1 MKLTRLAVNQFKQ
14 FRQPLVLDQLSDG
27 INLFVGPNESGKS
40 TLVRA
45 IRAAFFERYSSNSAE
60 ELRPWGDS
68 SAAPE
73 VEVEF
78 EWQQQ
83 KWKLNKRFLNK
94 KRCDL
99 YIDHQYLN
107 GVEAEDKL
115 AEFMGFKYAGKGASK
130 AEHWGIPGLLWVEQG
145 SIQDIRPSVE
155 HAGHHLKSALSGS
168 LGDITTSA
176 GDELI
181 TKVENERAELLT
193 KTGKPTG
200 HYQKILQDCDDH
212 QSKLAELNEKI
223 QRYRADVDRLGELQ
237 RLRDQ
242 HDSQKPW
249 QAYRDQA
256 KTAEAALAAVQAL
269 QTEQERDQQALR
281 NCESN
286 LEFCRQQLR
295 DFEQHA
301 QQLTLREA
309 EKTKTARAYAE
320 CQQLT
325 AQLQARRQEADQ
337 QFQTAKAAV
346 KAAREQMR
354 RRDLQQQH
362 DRLAAQL
369 HDLQNKY
376 KDAAEIQTALQTLR
390 TQLQAQALDDK
401 QLAQLKKLHS
411 QLNDIRIQEHAI
423 ATRLHYELD
432 AGKTITIGKES
443 VSGSGEELLL
453 QTTPVHIPGV
463 GTLRVQPGGKDVNDL
478 LRNRERLEGE
488 FNNTLQ
494 RLNVQSLEEAEQRAA
509 HNQTL
514 NAQITQHKTR
524 LEVLA
529 SQGVDALHSDVKLT
543 HQQLQ
548 KISTELAELPT
559 SPNADL
565 NEREVEAAL
574 ATAEAALKAA
584 EQADN
589 EHVRALALR
598 QHACTS
604 AEQEWQKLQAE
615 LQAPERQTRERE
627 ALDRLAQLKAEAQ
640 QLQNSLEQRKQK
652 IDSANPVILQQDITR
667 FTKSADALEKEATQR
682 AVEISTLQIQL
693 ETLGAQGL
701 EETRNN
707 IQQQI
712 EHLFQRRHQL
722 QRRAEALDLLL
733 NLLREKRQILTRQLQ
748 APLQK
753 HLNHYLNLLF
763 PDATITVDEN
773 LRPEILNRRTDN
785 AHLDHLSFGAR
796 EQMGLIS
803 RLAYAD
809 LLKQAGRPT
818 LIILDDAL
826 VHCDAERLEQMK
838 RVLFDAGERH
848 QVLLFSC
855 HPERWR
861 GLGVVGRSDLKSCD
875 TRFIS

>member
-1 MKLTRLAVNQFKQ
+1 MKLTRLYVNQFKQ
-14 FRQPLVLDQLSDG
+14 FRQPLEIDNLTDG

-45 IRAAFFERYSSNSAE
+45 IRAAFFERYKSTSVAD
-60 ELRPWGDS
+60 LQPWGDS
-68 SAAPE
+68 SATPE
-73 VEVEF
+73 VEIDF

-83 KWKLNKRFLNK
+83 IWKLQKRFLK
-94 KRCDL
+94 RQRCDL
-99 YIDHQYLN
+99 LIGQQHFSADQ
-107 GVEAEDKL
+107 AEDKL
-115 AEFMGFKYAGKGASK
+115 AELLGYQFAGKGASK
-130 AEHWGIPGLLWVEQG
+130 PEHWGVPGLLWVEQG

-155 HAGHHLKSALSGS
+155 HAGHHLKSALSGT
-168 LGDITTSA
+168 LGDITSSA

-181 TKVENERAELLT
+181 NKVENERAELLT

-200 HYQKILQDCDDH
+200 QYQKILQDCDE
-212 QSKLAELNEKI
+212 QQNKLNELNEKI
-223 QRYRADVDRLGELQ
+223 QRYRTDVDRLGELQ
-237 RLRDQ
+237 RQRDQ
-242 HDSQKPW
+242 NDSQKPW
-249 QAYRDQA
+249 QAFREQA
-256 KTAEAALAAVQAL
+256 TAAEAALAAVQAL
-269 QTEQERDQQALR
+269 QSEQERDQQALR

-309 EKTKTARAYAE
+309 EKTKTARAYTE

-346 KAAREQMR
+346 KAAREQMHR
-354 RRDLQQQH
+354 RNLQQQH
-362 DRLAAQL
+362 DRLAVQL
-369 HDLQNKY
+369 KDLQNKH

-390 TQLQAQALDDK
+390 AQLQAQALDDK
-401 QLAQLKKLHS
+401 QLAQLKKLHT
-411 QLNDIRIQEHAI
+411 QLTEIRIQEHAI

-443 VSGSGEELLL
+443 VSGSGEQLLL
-453 QTTPVHIPGV
+453 QNTTLNIPGV

-494 RLNVQSLEEAEQRAA
+494 RLNVQSLEQAEQRAA

-514 NAQITQHKTR
+514 NAQIAQYKTR
-524 LEVLA
+524 LELLA
-529 SQGVDALHSDVKLT
+529 PQGVDALHSDAQLT
-543 HQQLQ
+543 QQQLQ
-548 KISTELAELPT
+548 KISTELAQLPA
-559 SPNADL
+559 SQNADL

-589 EHVRALALR
+589 EHVRTLALR

-627 ALDRLAQLKAEAQ
+627 ALDRLTQLKAEAQ
-640 QLQNSLEQRKQK
+640 QLQHALEQRKQK
-652 IDSANPVILQQDITR
+652 IDSANPVMLQQDITR

-682 AVEISTLQIQL
+682 GMEISTLQIQL

-701 EETRNN
+701 EETRND
-707 IQQQI
+707 IQQQLD
-712 EHLFQRRHQL
+712 HL
-722 QRRAEALDLLL
+722 QRRRNELHNRAKALDLLL

-748 APLQK
+748 APLQQ

-763 PDATITVDEN
+763 PDATLTVDEH
-773 LRPEILNRRTDN
+773 LRPEILSRQNNNSDLN
-785 AHLDHLSFGAR
+785 SLSFGAR

-809 LLKQAGRPT
+809 LLKEAGRPT
-818 LIILDDAL
+818 LIILDDVL
-826 VHCDAERLEQMK
+826 VHTDEQRLEQMK

-848 QVLLFSC
+848 QVILFSC

-861 GLGVVGRSDLKSCD
+861 GLGVVGRGVQS
-875 TRFIS
+875 

>member
-1 MKLTRLAVNQFKQ
+1 MKLTRLYVNQFKQ
-14 FRQPLVLDQLSDG
+14 FRQPLVIDQLTDG

-45 IRAAFFERYSSNSAE
+45 IRAAFFERYKSSSVDD
-60 ELRPWGDS
+60 LQPWGDS
-68 SAAPE
+68 SAAPQ
-73 VEVEF
+73 VELEF
-78 EWQQQ
+78 DWQGTH
-83 KWKLNKRFLNK
+83 WKLHKQFLK
-94 KRCDL
+94 KQRCDL
-99 YIDHQYLN
+99 HIGQQHFSEDQ
-107 GVEAEDKL
+107 AEEKL
-115 AEFMGFKYAGKGASK
+115 AELLGYQMSSRGASK
-130 AEHWGIPGLLWVEQG
+130 PEHWGIPGLLWVEQG
-145 SIQDIRPSVE
+145 CIQEIHHSVD
-155 HAGHHLKSALSGS
+155 HAGHHLKSALSGT
-168 LGDITTSA
+168 LGDVTTSA

-181 TKVENERAELLT
+181 YKVENQRAELLT

-200 HYQKILQDCDDH
+200 QYQKILADCEDY
-212 QSKLAELNEKI
+212 QNKLAELDEKI
-223 QRYRADVDRLGELQ
+223 QRYRAAVDRLGELQ
-237 RLRDQ
+237 RLRDE

-249 QAYRDQA
+249 QAYREQA

-269 QTEQERDQQALR
+269 QTEQQRDQQSLR

-286 LEFCRQQLR
+286 LEICLQQLR
-295 DFEQHA
+295 DFEQRT
-301 QQLTLREA
+301 QQLTAREQ

-325 AQLQARRQEADQ
+325 TQLQQRKQQAEQE
-337 QFQTAKAAV
+337 FQKAKAAV
-346 KAAREQMR
+346 KTAREQLDR
-354 RRDLQQQH
+354 RTLQQEH
-362 DRLAAQL
+362 DRVAAHLRDQQSK
-369 HDLQNKY
+369 HKT
-376 KDAAEIQTALQTLR
+376 AAELHVALQTLR
-390 TQLQAQALDDK
+390 AQLQAQALDDK
-401 QLAQLKKLHS
+401 QLAQLKKLHN
-411 QLNDIRIQEHAI
+411 QLNDIRIQEQAI
-423 ATRLHYELD
+423 ATRLQYELD
-432 AGKTITIGKES
+432 AGKTIAIGKNP
-443 VSGSGEELLL
+443 VTGSGEELLL
-453 QTTPVHIPGV
+453 QNTTVDIPGV
-463 GTLRVQPGGKDVNDL
+463 GTLRVQPGGKDVNEL

-488 FNNTLQ
+488 YNSALQ
-494 RLNVQSLEEAEQRAA
+494 RLKVQTLTEAEERAA
-509 HNQTL
+509 HNQQL
-514 NAQITQHKTR
+514 AAQIDQHKTR
-524 LEVLA
+524 LEMLA
-529 SQGVDALHSDVKLT
+529 PQGVDALHSDVQLAEQK
-543 HQQLQ
+543 LQ
-548 KISTELAELPT
+548 KISTELAELPAAN
-559 SPNADL
+559 SEL

-589 EHVRALALR
+589 DHQRELALR
-598 QHACTS
+598 QRACES

-615 LQAPERQTRERE
+615 IQSPDRQTRERE
-627 ALDRLAQLKAEAQ
+627 TLDRLNLLKAEAQ
-640 QLQNSLEQRKQK
+640 QLQNALEQRKQK
-652 IDSANPVILQQDITR
+652 IDSANPAILQQDITR

-701 EETRNN
+701 EETRNDV
-707 IQQQI
+707 QQQL

-733 NLLREKRQILTRQLQ
+733 NLLREKRQIRTRQLQ

-753 HLNHYLNLLF
+753 NLNHYLNLLF
-763 PDATITVDEN
+763 PEATITVDEN

-785 AHLDHLSFGAR
+785 AHLVHLSFGAR

-809 LLKQAGRPT
+809 LLKAAGRPT

-861 GLGVVGRSDLKSCD
+861 GLGVQGRG
-875 TRFIS
+875 INA

>member
-1 MKLTRLAVNQFKQ
+1 
-14 FRQPLVLDQLSDG
+14 
-27 INLFVGPNESGKS
+27 
-40 TLVRA
+40 VRA
-45 IRAAFFERYSSNSAE
+45 IRAAFFERYSSNGAE

-73 VEVEF
+73 LEVEF

-99 YIDHQYLN
+99 FIDHQHLS

-130 AEHWGIPGLLWVEQG
+130 PEHWGIPGLLWVEQG
-145 SIQDIRPSVE
+145 RIQDIQHSVD
-155 HAGHHLKSALSGS
+155 HAGHHLKSALSGT
-168 LGDITTSA
+168 LGDVTTSA

-181 TKVENERAELLT
+181 NKVESQRAELLT

-200 HYQKILQDCDDH
+200 QYQKILADCEDY
-212 QSKLAELNEKI
+212 QNKLAELDEKI
-223 QRYRADVDRLGELQ
+223 QRYRAAVDRLGELQ
-237 RLRDQ
+237 RLRDE

-249 QAYRDQA
+249 QAYREQA
-256 KTAEAALAAVQAL
+256 KTAETALAAVQAL
-269 QTEQERDQQALR
+269 QTEQQRDQQALR

-286 LEFCRQQLR
+286 LEICLQQLR
-295 DFEQHA
+295 DFEQRT
-301 QQLTLREA
+301 QQLTAREQ

-325 AQLQARRQEADQ
+325 AQLQQRKQQAEQE
-337 QFQTAKAAV
+337 FQKAKVAV
-346 KAAREQMR
+346 KTAREQLHR
-354 RRDLQQQH
+354 RNLQQEH
-362 DRLAAQL
+362 DRLNAHLQ
-369 HDLQNKY
+369 DLQSKH
-376 KDAAEIQTALQTLR
+376 KTAAELYAELQTLR
-390 TQLQAQALDDK
+390 AQLQAQALDEK
-401 QLAQLKKLHS
+401 PLAQLKKLHN
-411 QLNDIRIQEHAI
+411 QLNEIRIQEQAI
-423 ATRLHYELD
+423 ATRLQYELEV
-432 AGKTITIGKES
+432 GKTITIGKNA
-443 VSGSGEELLL
+443 VTGNGEELLL
-453 QTTPVHIPGV
+453 QNTTVEIPGV
-463 GTLRVQPGGKDVNDL
+463 GTLRVQPGGKDLNEL
-478 LRNRERLEGE
+478 LRNREHLEGE
-488 FNNTLQ
+488 YHSALQ
-494 RLNVQSLEEAEQRAA
+494 RLKVQTLAEAEERAA
-509 HNQTL
+509 HNQQL
-514 NAQITQHKTR
+514 AAQIDQHKTH
-524 LEVLA
+524 LEILA
-529 SQGVDALHSDVKLT
+529 PQGVDALHSDVQLAQ
-543 HQQLQ
+543 QQLQ
-548 KISTELAELPT
+548 KISTDLAELPAAN
-559 SPNADL
+559 SEL

-589 EHVRALALR
+589 EHQRELALR
-598 QHACTS
+598 QRACES

-615 LQAPERQTRERE
+615 IQSPDRQTRERE
-627 ALDRLAQLKAEAQ
+627 TLDRLNLLKAEAQ
-640 QLQNSLEQRKQK
+640 QLQNALEQRKQK
-652 IDSANPVILQQDITR
+652 IDSANPAILQQDITR

-701 EETRNN
+701 EETRNDV
-707 IQQQI
+707 QQQL

-763 PDATITVDEN
+763 PEATITVDEN

-809 LLKQAGRPT
+809 LLKAAGRPT

-861 GLGVVGRSDLKSCD
+861 GLGVVGRELASA
-875 TRFIS
+875 